1 MNSLLLREGEPAPDF
16 ELPAPGNRKIRLS
29 QFRGEKNVVIGFHPL
44 AWTPVCAL
52 QMKGLEENSS
62 AFKAS
67 DTVALGISVD
77 AVPSKTA
84 WAESLGI
91 KEVLLLSDF
100 EPKGEVARLYGVYRD
115 SGFSERAVFLVD
127 KEGII
132 RFARV
137 YPIKEVPDLSPVLAL
152 LKETGE

>member
-1 MNSLLLREGEPAPDF
+1 MNGTTIVIREEIINGSVPKKGEPAPDF
-16 ELPAPGNRKIRLS
+16 ELPATRNRKIRLS
-29 QFRGEKNVVIGFHPL
+29 QFIGEKNVVIGFHPL

-52 QMKGLEENSS
+52 QMKGPEENGS
-62 AFKAS
+62 AFKAA

-100 EPKGEVARLYGVYRD
+100 EPKGEVARFYGIFRD
-115 SGFSERAVFLVD
+115 NGFSETADRFLRTKD
-127 KEGII
+127 
-132 RFARV
+132 
-137 YPIKEVPDLSPVLAL
+137 
-152 LKETGE
+152 